1 MLDNEIT
8 VSLYFVEKKK
18 KNIIA
23 NINSITGNKLF
34 IETMC
39 CSQYFIARNYVKA
52 QNLHI
57 ENAEIVIDDAEIVET
72 FDTFSSCIIETQN
85 TEKNIGITCNKSND
99 DDAIFRAMEKYNMHP
114 SIIRIENT

>member
-8 VSLYFVEKKK
+8 VSLYYVEKKK

-34 IETMC
+34 IETIC

-99 DDAIFRAMEKYNMHP
+99 DDAIFRAMEKYSMHP